1 MPSFSSPVGELL
13 LMLEML
19 ISKSR
24 SAALNNKKIVQIS
37 FLFFFLN
44 KEIVYRRDRK
54 PKDKKT
60 RALLLVSFW
69 AISSIFAQ
77 LKPETNS
84 PNLHLALN
92 FYQMYIKVPHR
103 WSLGVLVLFLVKSC
117 KCLILL

>member
-1 MPSFSSPVGELL
+1 
-13 LMLEML
+13 MLEML

-37 FLFFFLN
+37 FLCFFLN
-44 KEIVYRRDRK
+44 KKIVCCWDRK
-54 PKDKKT
+54 AKDKKIW
-60 RALLLVSFW
+60 ALLLVSYW

-84 PNLHLALN
+84 PYLHLALN

-103 WSLGVLVLFLVKSC
+103 WSLYVCWSYFK
-117 KCLILL
+117 